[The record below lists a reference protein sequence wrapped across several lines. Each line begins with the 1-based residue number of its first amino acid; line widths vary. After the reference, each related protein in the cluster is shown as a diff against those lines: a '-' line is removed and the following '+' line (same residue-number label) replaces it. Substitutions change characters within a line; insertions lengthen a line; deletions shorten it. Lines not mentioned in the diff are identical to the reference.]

1 MVWEYMPYVP
11 PLIFAAAVSA
21 ALAVF
26 AWRRPYVSGAFPFGL
41 LMLAVV
47 EWSLTYALELGSVGL
62 RSKLF
67 WVKTEYPG
75 MSSVPVL
82 WLAFVLRYTGRGQ
95 WLTRRRWALLLA
107 VPLLTTL
114 LACTN
119 QAHNLIWSGIRLDT
133 SGPFPMLDLTYGA
146 WWVIHVVY
154 SYCLL
159 ALGTL
164 LLIQG
169 LFRSPPLY
177 RGQAVALL
185 IGAAVPWIGNMM
197 YIFDLNPL
205 PNMDWTPSA
214 FSLTG
219 LIVGWGLF
227 RYRLFDIGPVAR
239 EAVFEG
245 MSDGVIVL
253 DGNDRIVDLNPA
265 ARTIVRWAAD
275 DGIGQP
281 LAQLSPPLH
290 ELFLR
295 HRGKPGVHT
304 EIVTCAR
311 DAQRTCDIRISP
323 FGDEPGD
330 SASHLIV
337 LRDVTEHKQAEAA
350 LRRRAEE
357 LAALQDTLLDVTAP
371 HELPALLQ
379 TIVERAARL
388 LHASGGGM
396 YLCDPTREELRC
408 VVSYNAPRDY
418 TGTVLSYG
426 EGASGAVALTGEPLI
441 IDDYRTWP
449 GRATAFEEEQP
460 FTTVLSAPMV
470 WQSEVIGVIDLLDD
484 VEKRRFTQPD
494 LELLTLF
501 AEHAAIAVE
510 NGRLLQAEQEQR
522 KLTQALEKAAAA
534 ISNAL
539 DIDLVL
545 DLILE
550 QVAGVV
556 AGDAFNIMLVDQGI
570 ARVVRSRGYDQIG
583 VEELISSFVVRL
595 SDYPNLA
602 QMVHSGQPILIP
614 DTAADPDWVEAERWE
629 WQRSYVAAPICT
641 VGVAVGLLNVDSA
654 RAGRFTQADAQRL
667 HAFADHV
674 GIAIENARLYQ
685 ELRGYAEQLQQRV
698 EERTAELEAQY
709 ANLDAILRSVDDA
722 ILMADQ
728 DMHIR
733 YVNPAYTAATGYAAE
748 EIIGAPASSVGAG
761 AGSEQTWKAVSAAM
775 AEGRTWQG
783 EVIGHRKDGRT
794 YDAALTLAPVHDAEG
809 HLVGHVASHRDISQS
824 KDLERARSQFITNV
838 SHQLRT
844 PVTTLQLNLHL
855 MQQVEQPEGSQHHL
869 QAMEE
874 QIAWLARMIEDT
886 LEMTALDSG
895 KAASSRRPVNLLML
909 IQNTITRY
917 QGRATESGLTLMI
930 DALPSDLP
938 PIQADERR
946 LAQAL
951 SEIVENSIAYT
962 PSGGQ
967 VGLSVQVA
975 QKENEERSWLAIAV
989 RDTGPGIPLEEQ
1001 ARVFDRFFRGS
1012 LVEAGNIPGTGLGLS
1027 IAEEIVRAHGGHIT
1041 VDSEEGTGSTFTIWL
1056 PLADEALQLKSASQ
1070 AS

>member
-1 MVWEYMPYVP
+1 MIWEYMPYVP

-21 ALAVF
+21 ALALF
-26 AWRRPYVSGAFPFGL
+26 AWRRTDVPGAFPFGL
-41 LMLAVV
+41 LLLAVV
-47 EWSLTYALELGSVGL
+47 EWSLTYTLELGGVGL

-67 WVKTEYPG
+67 WVKTEYLG
-75 MSSVPVL
+75 ITTVPVF
-82 WLAFVLRYTGRGQ
+82 WLAFVLQYTGRGQ
-95 WLTRRRWALLLA
+95 WLTSRRWALLLV
-107 VPLLTTL
+107 VPLLTTVF
-114 LACTN
+114 ACTN
-119 QAHNLIWSGIRLDT
+119 EAHGLIWSDIRLDT
-133 SGPFPMLDLTYGA
+133 SGPYVMLDLTYGA

-159 ALGTL
+159 VIGTL

-185 IGAAVPWIGNMM
+185 IGALVPWIGNAM

-205 PNMDWTPSA
+205 PNMDWTPAA

-219 LIVGWGLF
+219 LVIGWALF

-239 EAVFEG
+239 EAVFEN

-253 DGNDRIVDLNPA
+253 DSHDRIVDLNPA
-265 ARTIVRWAAD
+265 AQTILGWTAD
-275 DGIGQP
+275 SGIGQS
-281 LAQLSPPLH
+281 LAQMSPPLH
-290 ELFLR
+290 EIFLG

-304 EIVTCAR
+304 EIVTCPR

-323 FGDEPGD
+323 FGHGSGD

-337 LRDVTEHKQAEAA
+337 LRDVTEHKRAEQG

-357 LAALQDTLLDVTAP
+357 LAALQATLLDVTAP

-388 LHASGGGM
+388 LNAAGGGM
-396 YLCDPTREELRC
+396 YLSDPARKELRC
-408 VVSYNAPRDY
+408 VVSYNTPRDY

-426 EGASGAVALTGEPLI
+426 EGASGTVALTGEPLI

-449 GRATAFEEEQP
+449 GRAAAFESDQP
-460 FTTVLSAPMV
+460 FTAVLSAPMV
-470 WQSEVIGVIDLLDD
+470 WQGEVIGVIDLLDD
-484 VEKRRFTQPD
+484 VEQRHFTQPD

-522 KLTQALEKAAAA
+522 KLTQALEKAARA
-534 ISNAL
+534 ISSTL

-545 DLILE
+545 DLILK
-550 QVAGVV
+550 QVADVV
-556 AGDAFNIMLVDQGI
+556 AGDAFNIMLVDEGI
-570 ARVVRSRGYDQIG
+570 ARVVRSRGYDQMG
-583 VEELISSFVVRL
+583 VEDLISSFVVPL

-602 QMVHSGQPILIP
+602 RMVYSGQPTLIP

-629 WQRSYVAAPICT
+629 WQRSYVAAPIST
-641 VGVAVGLLNVDSA
+641 AGVTVGLLNVDSA
-654 RAGRFTQADAQRL
+654 EAGRFTAADAQRL

-674 GIAIENARLYQ
+674 AIAIENARLYQ
-685 ELRGYAEQLQQRV
+685 ELHSYAEQLQQRV

-709 ANLDAILRSVDDA
+709 ANLDAILRSVGDA

-728 DMHIR
+728 DMR
-733 YVNPAYTAATGYAAE
+733 VLYVNPAYTVATGYTAE
-748 EIIGAPASSVGAG
+748 EIIGIPASSIGAG
-761 AGSEQTWKAVSAAM
+761 AGSEQDRESVAAAM
-775 AEGRTWQG
+775 AEGRTWRG

-794 YDAALTLAPVHDAEG
+794 YDAALTVAPVHDAEG
-809 HLVGHVASHRDISQS
+809 RLIGYVASHRDISQS

-855 MQQVEQPEGSQHHL
+855 MQQAEQPENNRPLLSS
-869 QAMEE
+869 MEE
-874 QIAWLARMIEDT
+874 QITWLARMIEDT
-886 LEMTALDSG
+886 LEMTTLDSG
-895 KAASSRRPVNLLML
+895 KAASSWRSVNLMLL

-917 QGRATESGLTLMI
+917 QGRAIESGLTLMI

-951 SEIVENSIAYT
+951 NEIVENSITYT

-967 VGLSVQVA
+967 VGLSAQVVQ
-975 QKENEERSWLAIAV
+975 EGDEEGEWLAIAV
-989 RDTGPGIPLEEQ
+989 RDTGPGIPLDEQ

-1041 VDSEEGTGSTFTIWL
+1041 VDSEEGAGATFTIWL
-1056 PLADEALQLKSASQ
+1056 PLAD
-1070 AS
+1070 